1 MKKNFVIVG
10 IDKDGICLLTLA
22 SLMKRKTCWSGE
34 ITPGVRRKFN
44 LEASAF
50 DGCYFCLGNVYA
62 YVTRYYAFETANE
75 ALAFI
80 ESQKASG
87 IDGSRVV
94 DSVPVIQKIM
104 A

>member
-1 MKKNFVIVG
+1 MKKNFVIVA
-10 IDKDGICLLTLA
+10 IDKDGICFLTIAALT
-22 SLMKRKTCWSGE
+22 KRKTCWSGE
-34 ITPGVRRKFN
+34 IAPGIRRKFN

-50 DGCYFCLGNVYA
+50 DGCRFCLSNVYA
-62 YVTRYYAFETANE
+62 YVTRYYAFETADE

-87 IDGSRVV
+87 IDGSRVANAI
-94 DSVPVIQKIM
+94 PIIQKKM